1 MRVANSNRLAHVA
14 VLCSALVPL
23 WGQEARGTLL
33 GRVTDPSN
41 AAITGAK
48 VVAINA
54 DTGVRATS
62 NTNESGDYL
71 LPFLIPG
78 PYNVSVEAQGF
89 KGYTRAGITVRVNER
104 IPIDVQMELGDVTQR
119 VDVTVEA
126 PLLDTS
132 TASMGYIVDS
142 RTILELP
149 LKDGMVLTMATFSP
163 GVIFTPETAG
173 FVRPF
178 DTSSPSTMT
187 IDGTRSGSNEFMMDG
202 APNMQGTQVAY
213 SPPPGVV
220 DEFKVQA
227 ATFDASY
234 GFMSGAA
241 INMSLKSGANNLH
254 GQVYYFMQNPA
265 LNANSF
271 LSNRSGTAKRNFRL
285 HRWGGSASGPVYL
298 PKLYNGRN
306 KTFWM
311 YGYEGIWSFDP
322 TPFTTEAVPIS
333 AQRAGDF
340 SGLLALGARYQI
352 FDPYSTTP
360 APNGR
365 FQRQPL
371 AGNIIPASSINP
383 VAAKIAPLW
392 NQPNQAG
399 TVDGTNNSY
408 SPRNSQDSYF
418 NHIVRIDHNIS
429 ERQRFYVR
437 TNFTTMRRPEEIR
450 HSMARGDEFY
460 RYNRGFSFDDV
471 WTLSPGFFINTRYT
485 LTRFITGYDPYQM
498 NWDLAG
504 LGFSPTF
511 LGQINGVDPRGLR
524 LPRIDIDGY
533 SSLSVQT
540 LQRRATNIHE
550 AAANLTTIF
559 GSHTLR
565 YGIIY
570 RNYKANQYNFDNSSG
585 LLAFGT
591 NWTRGPLDTSAA
603 APMGQSMASFLYGLP
618 TGGAFPIVDSYAE
631 QAPTQALYIQDDWK
645 ISRKLT
651 LSWGLRHE
659 LPWALTER
667 FDRSIKGFDA
677 TVASPIEPPAI
688 ANYAR
693 NPIPEVPVSSFKV
706 KGGLNF
712 AGVGGNSRSLWSAT
726 KTNFMPRV
734 GFAYSLTAKTV
745 VRGGYGIF
753 FEPIGVTYLNVN
765 QTGFNRSTSL
775 VASLDNGQTYVANLT
790 NPFPSGL
797 LRPLGAQG
805 GLSTNLGQGISFF
818 PDNLGYP
825 YMQRWQLAVQRE
837 LPGNNL
843 IEVSYVGNRGTR
855 MRLGRDYDPVPRQYL
870 STSPVRDQQTIN
882 YLNEQVPNPF
892 LGLLPGTSLSSTTVS
907 RAQLLRPF
915 PEFTGV
921 SAEVNQ
927 GYSWYHSLQVRYE
940 KRLSAGLSS
949 SLSYTWSKLME
960 ARTYLNATDPL
971 PERVISDQDRSHRL
985 TVTWLYELPFGKA
998 RRWGATAN
1006 KAVLALID
1014 GWQLQGIYSAQSG
1027 GALGFGNAIFTGD
1040 LKNIPLPDSQRT
1052 VERWF
1057 NVDAGFE
1064 RNSARALDAN
1074 VRTFPSRFNGIR
1086 ADGVN
1091 NMDLSIIKNTT
1102 LKEGV
1107 QLQFRA
1113 EAINALNHPQFTAP
1127 NTTPTSTAF
1136 GTVSNEFSWPR
1147 VIQFGMK
1154 ILF

>member
-1 MRVANSNRLAHVA
+1 MK
-14 VLCSALVPL
+14 VLKPICGVVFIALTPL

-41 AAITGAK
+41 AAIAGAK
-48 VVAINA
+48 VVATNA

-78 PYNVSVEAQGF
+78 PYSISVEAQGF
-89 KGYTRAGITVRVNER
+89 KTYTRAGIAVRVNER
-104 IPIDVQMELGDVTQR
+104 IPIDVQMELGDVSQR
-119 VDVTVEA
+119 VEVSVEA

-132 TASMGYIVDS
+132 TASMGYIVGS

-234 GFMSGAA
+234 GFMSGAG

-271 LSNRSGTAKRNFRL
+271 LSNRAGTAKRNFRL

-322 TPFTTEAVPIS
+322 TPFTTEAVPIA
-333 AQRAGDF
+333 AQRTGDF
-340 SGLLALGARYQI
+340 SGLLALGARYQMY
-352 FDPYSTTP
+352 DPYSTTP

-371 AGNIIPASSINP
+371 AGNVVPASRINP

-418 NHIVRIDHNIS
+418 NHIVRVDHNIS

-450 HSMARGDEFY
+450 HNMARGDEFY

-550 AAANLTTIF
+550 AAANLTSII

-565 YGIIY
+565 YGIVY
-570 RNYKANQYNFDNSSG
+570 RNYQANQYNFDNSSG
-585 LLAFGT
+585 LLVFGT

-631 QAPTQALYIQDDWK
+631 QAPTQALYVQDDWK

-651 LSWGLRHE
+651 LSLGLRHE

-667 FDRSIKGFDA
+667 FDRTIKGFDA
-677 TVASPIEPPAI
+677 TVASPIEPQAI

-712 AGVGGNSRSLWSAT
+712 AGVGGNSRALWSAT

-734 GFAYSLTAKTV
+734 GFAYSITPKTV

-797 LRPLGAQG
+797 LRPLGASG

-818 PDNLGYP
+818 PDDLGYP

-837 LPGNNL
+837 FPGNNL

-921 SAEVNQ
+921 GAEVNQ

-971 PERVISDQDRSHRL
+971 PERVISDQDRTHRL
-985 TVTWLYELPFGKA
+985 TVTWLYELPFGKG
-998 RRWGATAN
+998 RRWGGAAN
-1006 KAVLALID
+1006 KAVLAMID
-1014 GWQLQGIYSAQSG
+1014 GWQVQGIYSAQSG

-1040 LKNIPLPDSQRT
+1040 LKNIPLPDSERT

-1074 VRTFPSRFNGIR
+1074 IRTFPSRFNGIR

-1091 NMDLSIIKNTT
+1091 NMDLSVIKNTT

-1136 GTVSNEFSWPR
+1136 GTVTNEFSWPR

-1154 ILF
+1154 LLF